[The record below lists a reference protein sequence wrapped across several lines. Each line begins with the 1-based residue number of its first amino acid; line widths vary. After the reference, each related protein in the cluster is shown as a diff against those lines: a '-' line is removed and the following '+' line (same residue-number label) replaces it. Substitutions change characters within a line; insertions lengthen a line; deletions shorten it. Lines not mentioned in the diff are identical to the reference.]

1 MKNVVVVGS
10 QWGDEGKGK
19 IVDWLSSEADVV
31 VRFQGGH
38 NAGHTLV
45 IEKKVFKLRLLPSG
59 IVREGKISVLGNGVV
74 IDGVTYKLRLL
85 PSGIVR
91 KGKISIIGNGVV
103 VDPWALLDEIE
114 EIKSKGVN
122 VNENNFIISESANLI
137 LPFHREMDEIRE
149 DSAGKGKIGT
159 TRRGIGPAYEDKVG
173 RRSIRVMDLRSEKNL
188 DQRLESVL
196 VHHNAIRKGLGK
208 KIYEK
213 EQLKYDLLKI
223 APEIL
228 KFSQPVWL
236 KIDQFKKQKKK
247 ILFEGAQGILLD
259 VDHGTYP
266 FVTSSN
272 TVASSAATGT
282 GCGPNSINYV
292 LGITKAY
299 TTRVGEGPF
308 PTELIDEIGE
318 LLGTRGKEFG
328 TVTSRKRRC
337 GWFDGVLVR
346 QTIKISGINGIALTK
361 LDVLDELDEIKI
373 CIGYDLKGKK
383 IDYLPAAVED
393 QLKVKPIYKSFNGW
407 KTSTKGIK
415 SFKDLPNNA
424 QVYIKG
430 LEKFIETKV
439 ASISTS
445 PERKDTILIENP
457 FSI

>member
-1 MKNVVVVGS
+1 MNNVAVIGS

-45 IEKKVFKLRLLPSG
+45 IDG
-59 IVREGKISVLGNGVV
+59 I
-74 IDGVTYKLRLL
+74 TYKLRLL

-91 KGKISIIGNGVV
+91 KNKISIIGNGVV
-103 VDPWALLDEIE
+103 IDPWAFLDEIE
-114 EIKSKGVN
+114 EIKSKGVKVGVDN
-122 VNENNFIISESANLI
+122 LIISESANLI
-137 LPFHREMDEIRE
+137 LPFHKEMDEIRE
-149 DSAGKGKIGT
+149 DAAGKAKIGT
-159 TRRGIGPAYEDKVG
+159 TRRGIGPAYEDKIG
-173 RRSIRVMDLRSEKNL
+173 RRSIRVMDLISEKNL
-188 DQRLESVL
+188 DQRLETVL
-196 VHHNAIRKGLGK
+196 LHHNAIRKGLGK
-208 KIYEK
+208 NIFKK
-213 EQLKYDLLKI
+213 DKLKRDLLKI

-228 KFSQPVWL
+228 KFSKPVWK
-236 KIDQFKKQKKK
+236 KIYEFKKQNKK

-272 TVASSAATGT
+272 TVASAAATGS

-308 PTELIDEIGE
+308 PTELKDDIGE
-318 LLGTRGKEFG
+318 KLGTRGKEFG

-346 QTIKISGINGIALTK
+346 QTIKISGIDGIALTK
-361 LDVLDELDEIKI
+361 LDVLDELNEIKI
-373 CIGYDLKGKK
+373 CVAYEIDGKE

-393 QLKVKPIYKSFNGW
+393 QLKVKPIYKSFKGW
-407 KTSTKGIK
+407 KSETKGIK
-415 SFKDLPNNA
+415 KFDDLPENA
-424 QVYIKG
+424 KSYIKE

-439 ASISTS
+439 SSISTS
-445 PERKDTILIENP
+445 PERNDTILIEDP
-457 FSI
+457 FKN

>member
-1 MKNVVVVGS
+1 MRNVVVVGS

-31 VRFQGGH
+31 IRFQGGH

-45 IEKKVFKLRLLPSG
+45 IDG
-59 IVREGKISVLGNGVV
+59 I
-74 IDGVTYKLRLL
+74 TYKLRLL

-91 KGKISIIGNGVV
+91 KNKISIIGNGVV
-103 VDPWALLDEIE
+103 VDPWALLEEIK
-114 EIKSKGVN
+114 EIKSKGI
-122 VNENNFIISESANLI
+122 EISEKNLILSEAANLI

-149 DSAGKGKIGT
+149 DTAGKAKIGT

-173 RRSIRVMDLRSEKNL
+173 RRSIRVMDLISEENL
-188 DQRLESVL
+188 NHRLETVL
-196 VHHNAIRKGLGK
+196 MHHNAIRKGLGK
-208 KIYEK
+208 EIFQKDKLKK
-213 EQLKYDLLKI
+213 ELLKI

-228 KFSQPVWL
+228 KYSQPVWK
-236 KIDQFKKQKKK
+236 KIDEFKQQKKK

-272 TVASSAATGT
+272 TVAASAATGS

-308 PTELIDEIGE
+308 PTELTDSIGE
-318 LLGTRGKEFG
+318 QLGQKGKEFG

-346 QTIKISGINGIALTK
+346 QTIKISGIDGIALTK

-373 CIGYDLKGKK
+373 CIAYQLDGKK
-383 IDYLPAAVED
+383 IDYLPAAVDD
-393 QLKVKPIYKSFNGW
+393 QLKVTPIYKTFKGW
-407 KTSTKGIK
+407 KSSTKGIK
-415 SFKDLPNNA
+415 NFNDLPINA
-424 QVYIKG
+424 KNYVSELG
-430 LEKFIETKV
+430 KFIETKIS
-439 ASISTS
+439 SISTS
-445 PERKDTILIENP
+445 PERNDTILIEDP
-457 FSI
+457 FNN